1 MLIKKLLFVIIYC
14 ISIIFIYIL
23 NNFGYISEDLYNIDF
38 DNIIINS
45 NMPIK
50 KKRYPNHKKN

>member
-23 NNFGYISEDLYNIDF
+23 NNFGYISGDIYF